1 MTWKEEIKK
10 EIIKNGFD
18 RRPFTLKEFYESSEE
33 SLKIGK
39 DSNSVK
45 ASIRANLQN
54 LRDEGFLIF
63 LEKGLYEV
71 RKENANKRVIEGE
84 EYIKAKPIDETIDI
98 EENEVREENE
108 VKEENE
114 EIIKRRIETP
124 KIGIQINYMISKR
137 QEGKCRNPNC
147 IYKSISNFNW
157 YLIPLENDHRKR
169 VCDGGENNINNRQ
182 LLCPTCHKIKTIN
195 EQRLDELNSSEKAEL
210 LILQTSYEENEPI

>member
-33 SLKIGK
+33 SLKMGK

-45 ASIRANLQN
+45 ASIRANIQN

-71 RKENANKRVIEGE
+71 RKENVNKRDNEGE
-84 EYIKAKPIDETIDI
+84 EYIKANPINETINI
-98 EENEVREENE
+98 EENEF
-108 VKEENE
+108 KEENE

-124 KIGIQINYMISKR
+124 KIGIQINFMISKR

-210 LILQTSYEENEPI
+210 LILQSPYEENEPI